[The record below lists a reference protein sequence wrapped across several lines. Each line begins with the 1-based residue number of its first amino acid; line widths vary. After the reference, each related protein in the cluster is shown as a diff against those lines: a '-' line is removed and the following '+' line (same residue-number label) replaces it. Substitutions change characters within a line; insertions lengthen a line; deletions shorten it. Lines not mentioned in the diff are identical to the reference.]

1 MLIFLLID
9 SMTKTNIN
17 GFSALKPMSTG
28 NSSDLPDHTIVT
40 LSLVFL
46 CIAPTILAYTYGAP
60 IHPFESSHGQLSR
73 KMTKDI

>member
-1 MLIFLLID
+1 MHIYLLID

-17 GFSALKPMSTG
+17 GFSALKQMSTG
-28 NSSDLPDHTIVT
+28 NSSDHSDHTTAT

-46 CIAPTILAYTYGAP
+46 CSNHSRIYVRGS
-60 IHPFESSHGQLSR
+60 HPFESSHGHLSR